1 MKSTTIYKV
10 LPRSVWEQIR
20 VQPSWNGSADDIRDG
35 FIHFS
40 NREQL
45 LGTLHKHFAGQT
57 DLVVLELDSESL
69 GPNLKWE
76 PSRNGALFP
85 HLYAPMP
92 IAVVVATKDVSEFG
106 VTS

>member
-1 MKSTTIYKV
+1 M

-20 VQPSWNGSADDIRDG
+20 VHPTWNGSADDIRDG

-40 NREQL
+40 NREQRV
-45 LGTLHKHFAGQT
+45 GTLQKHFAGQA
-57 DLVVLELDSESL
+57 DLVVLELNSESL
-69 GPNLKWE
+69 GPKLKWE

-92 IAVVVATKDVSEFG
+92 IASVVATKDVSELG
-106 VTS
+106 ITN

>member
-1 MKSTTIYKV
+1 VNSTMIYKV

-20 VQPSWNGSADDIRDG
+20 VQPAWSGSADDIRDG

-45 LGTLHKHFAGQT
+45 VGTLQKHFAGQT

-69 GPNLKWE
+69 GRNLKWE

-92 IAVVVATKDVSEFG
+92 IAAVVATRDVSG
-106 VTS
+106 LGITN